1 MRFLE
6 LFLVLQTPAHSANLK
21 KAKNGRLCVEED
33 YTMEEQDWRT
43 KFALI

>member
-6 LFLVLQTPAHSANLK
+6 HFLVLQTPAHSANLKK

-33 YTMEEQDWRT
+33 YTMEEQD
-43 KFALI
+43 

>member
-6 LFLVLQTPAHSANLK
+6 HFLVLQTPAHSANLKKK

-33 YTMEEQDWRT
+33 YTMEEQD
-43 KFALI
+43 